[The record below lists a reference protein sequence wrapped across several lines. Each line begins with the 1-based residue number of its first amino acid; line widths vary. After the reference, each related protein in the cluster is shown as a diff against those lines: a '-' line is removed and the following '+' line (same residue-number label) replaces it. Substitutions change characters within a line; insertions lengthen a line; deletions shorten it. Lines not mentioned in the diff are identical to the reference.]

1 MAIRKAPASKPIIDL
16 NHDDVITEEEI
27 SQADNIL
34 NIDLKEEKAN
44 TQKKMA
50 WFSMWVM
57 VIFTAALYSPMM
69 TDSRVEALNNMLGL
83 FYIANAG
90 IVGAYMGVSA
100 WMSK

>member
-1 MAIRKAPASKPIIDL
+1 MATRKPMASKPIIDL
-16 NHDDVITEEEI
+16 NHDNMITEEEI
-27 SQADNIL
+27 TQADNIL
-34 NIDLKEEKAN
+34 NIDLKEEKAH

-57 VIFTAALYSPMM
+57 VIFTAALYSPIM

>member
-1 MAIRKAPASKPIIDL
+1 MATRKPMASKPIIDL
-16 NHDDVITEEEI
+16 NHDNMITEEEI
-27 SQADNIL
+27 NQADNIL
-34 NIDLKEEKAN
+34 NIDLKEEKAH